1 MTEAKLRG
9 SLYYGYTHA
18 LGIGVSL
25 YNNKRVIGQ
34 EETGYRPSPTRS
46 RL

>member
-1 MTEAKLRG
+1 MTEAKLWG
-9 SLYYGYTHA
+9 SLYYGYTYA
-18 LGIGVSL
+18 LGMGVSS
-25 YNNKRVIGQ
+25 YNNKRAVGQ